1 MVRLWADLACT
12 GLLSWTV
19 SEANDMLDLFAGGGS
34 RLALP
39 TYFLCRCAGPPESK
53 QRASPDAPDPPASPA
68 GNLRRQALGAVRQN
82 SLRAFGAPFKQLPQ
96 SDHEASAL
104 CGAAASPKNLPS
116 QAWAQGAIPGAG

>member
-1 MVRLWADLACT
+1 MPELIA
-12 GLLSWTV
+12 
-19 SEANDMLDLFAGGGS
+19 EGGS
-34 RLALP
+34 RPAMP
-39 TYFLCRCAGPPESK
+39 TYFLRKKVGKEPAPMPPTL
-53 QRASPDAPDPPASPA
+53 RFAA

-104 CGAAASPKNLPS
+104 CGATASPKNLPS